1 MESDKF
7 DLVKGKLIMIEERTK
22 ANKEI
27 FFKYHIE
34 TGGKTIFVSRFK
46 DQGTPTDEER
56 TWEKENE
63 IVEIKTVSSGVFI
76 NFFDKEAIRKVDQLE
91 DMQKTLEA
99 EKEAEIVPNE
109 TKKEEI
115 KSAQLVNTLPK
126 TIEQKTIVPQAM
138 RFPGM
143 IADVERAKKE
153 WANYIELTNAII
165 DESDYQTVG
174 SGPNQKKFKKK
185 SAWRKYARFFD
196 ITDEIIKQD
205 IIRNKEGK
213 IIEVITVVLAH
224 APNGRT
230 TPGVGACSIDERKF
244 AHQNHDILATS
255 HTRAK
260 SRAISDLI
268 GSGEVSAEEVDGS
281 E

>member
-1 MESDKF
+1 MEDKSYKN
-7 DLVKGKLIMIEERTK
+7 LRGKLLQIEERAK
-22 ANKEI
+22 AGPSGEK
-27 FFKYHIE
+27 FYKYHIE
-34 TGGKTIFVSRFK
+34 SEGKTVFVSRFK
-46 DQGTPTDEER
+46 DQGTPSEEER
-56 TWEKENE
+56 TWEKDQE
-63 IVEIKTVSSGVFI
+63 IIELKAVVNG
-76 NFFDKEAIRKVDQLE
+76 NFLNFESIQKADQISDL
-91 DMQKTLEA
+91 QRTLEA
-99 EKEAEIVPNE
+99 ENTEEKIME
-109 TKKEEI
+109 TPKKEEI
-115 KSAQLVNTLPK
+115 KSVQLVTTLPQ
-126 TIEQKTIVPQAM
+126 TLEQKTTPQVT

-165 DESDYQTVG
+165 DESDYQIIG

-205 IIRNKEGK
+205 ITRNKEGK
-213 IIEVITVVLAH
+213 IIEVITIVLAH

-268 GSGEVSAEEVDGS
+268 GSGEVSAEEVED
-281 E
+281 